1 MISSCAWQ
9 ALEQRFEVTEV
20 KKKNK
25 VVEPEYYMSATNMPT
40 MNYRVYRMK
49 PLEKVLYF
57 LLAFTVGAAVGYL
70 FYGGIGKNQYGD
82 PTPLTWVLN
91 ITIPTIVGSIAGC
104 LYVPMRTKTII
115 EKRKNELN
123 HQFRDMLDSLTTSL
137 GAGKNVN
144 DSFVSVYEDLKVQY
158 DSDAYILKELEIVI
172 SGIHNNIA
180 IEDVLEDF
188 GRRSDN
194 DDILSFANVFK
205 ISYRKGGN
213 IKDVIR
219 NTHEILSDKMAIAED
234 IETLVTSNKM
244 EQNIMIIM
252 PIALIGVIKMMS
264 PEFAANFV
272 TATGIL
278 STTVSIVIFVIA
290 YFIGKSVLNIKI

>member
-1 MISSCAWQ
+1 MS
-9 ALEQRFEVTEV
+9 
-20 KKKNK
+20 KKNK
-25 VVEPEYYMSATNMPT
+25 VVESEYYMSATNMPT
-40 MNYRVYRMK
+40 LNYRVYIMK
-49 PLEKVLYF
+49 PLEKFLYF
-57 LLAFTVGAAVGYL
+57 MIAFVVGAFVGYL
-70 FYGGIGKNQYGD
+70 FYGGIGKNEYGD
-82 PTPLTWVLN
+82 PTTLTWILN
-91 ITIPTIVGSIAGC
+91 ITIPTIVGGVAGY

-115 EKRKNELN
+115 EKRKKELN

-144 DSFVSVYEDLKVQY
+144 DSFMSVYEDLKVQY
-158 DSDAYILKELEIVI
+158 DSDAYILKELEVVI

-188 GRRSDN
+188 GKRSDN

-213 IKDVIR
+213 IKDIIR

-244 EQNIMIIM
+244 EQNIMIVM

-272 TATGIL
+272 TPTGII
-278 STTVSIVIFVIA
+278 STTVSIVIFVVA

>member
-1 MISSCAWQ
+1 MS
-9 ALEQRFEVTEV
+9 
-20 KKKNK
+20 KKNK

-40 MNYRVYRMK
+40 LNYRVYIMK
-49 PLEKVLYF
+49 PLEKFLYF
-57 LLAFTVGAAVGYL
+57 MLAFVVGALVGYL
-70 FYGGIGKNQYGD
+70 FYGGIGKNEYGD
-82 PTPLTWVLN
+82 PTTLTWVLN
-91 ITIPTIVGSIAGC
+91 ITIPAVVGSVAGY

-115 EKRKNELN
+115 EKRRKELN

-144 DSFVSVYEDLKVQY
+144 DSFMSVYEDLKVQY
-158 DSDAYILKELEIVI
+158 DSDAYILKELEVVI

-188 GRRSDN
+188 GKRSDN

-213 IKDVIR
+213 IKDIIR
-219 NTHEILSDKMAIAED
+219 NTHEILSDKMAISED

-244 EQNIMIIM
+244 EQNIMIVM

-272 TATGIL
+272 TPTGII
-278 STTVSIVIFVIA
+278 STTVSIVIFVVA

>member
-1 MISSCAWQ
+1 MS
-9 ALEQRFEVTEV
+9 
-20 KKKNK
+20 KKNK

-40 MNYRVYRMK
+40 LNYRVYIMK
-49 PLEKVLYF
+49 PLEKFLYF
-57 LLAFTVGAAVGYL
+57 MIAFVVGALVGYL
-70 FYGGIGKNQYGD
+70 FYGGIGKNEYGD
-82 PTPLTWVLN
+82 PTTLTWILN
-91 ITIPTIVGSIAGC
+91 ITIPTIVGGVAGY

-115 EKRKNELN
+115 EKRKKELN

-144 DSFVSVYEDLKVQY
+144 DSFMSVYEDLKVQY
-158 DSDAYILKELEIVI
+158 DSDAYILKELEVVI

-188 GRRSDN
+188 GKRSDN

-213 IKDVIR
+213 IKDIIR

-244 EQNIMIIM
+244 EQNIMIVM

-272 TATGIL
+272 TPTGII
-278 STTVSIVIFVIA
+278 STTVSIVFFVVA

>member
-1 MISSCAWQ
+1 MS
-9 ALEQRFEVTEV
+9 
-20 KKKNK
+20 KKNK

-40 MNYRVYRMK
+40 LNYRVYIMK
-49 PLEKVLYF
+49 PLEKFLYF
-57 LLAFTVGAAVGYL
+57 LLAFVVGALVGYL
-70 FYGGIGKNQYGD
+70 FYGGIGKNEYGD
-82 PTPLTWVLN
+82 PTTLTWVLN
-91 ITIPTIVGSIAGC
+91 ITIPAVVGSVAGC
-104 LYVPMRTKTII
+104 LYVPMRVKSII
-115 EKRKNELN
+115 EKRKKELN

-144 DSFVSVYEDLKVQY
+144 DSFMSVYEDLKVQY
-158 DSDAYILKELEIVI
+158 DSDAYILKELEVVI

-188 GRRSDN
+188 GKRSDN

-213 IKDVIR
+213 IKDIIR
-219 NTHEILSDKMAIAED
+219 NTHEILSDKMAISED

-244 EQNIMIIM
+244 EQNIMIVM

-272 TATGIL
+272 TPTGII
-278 STTVSIVIFVIA
+278 STTVSIVIFVVA

>member
-1 MISSCAWQ
+1 MS
-9 ALEQRFEVTEV
+9 
-20 KKKNK
+20 KKNK

-40 MNYRVYRMK
+40 LNYRVYIMK
-49 PLEKVLYF
+49 PLEKFLYF
-57 LLAFTVGAAVGYL
+57 MIAFVVGALVGYL
-70 FYGGIGKNQYGD
+70 FYGGIGKNEYGD
-82 PTPLTWVLN
+82 PTTLTWILN
-91 ITIPTIVGSIAGC
+91 ITIPTIVGGIAGY

-115 EKRKNELN
+115 EKRKKELN

-144 DSFVSVYEDLKVQY
+144 DSFMSVYEDLKVQY
-158 DSDAYILKELEIVI
+158 DSDAYILKELEVVI

-188 GRRSDN
+188 GKRSDN

-213 IKDVIR
+213 IKDIIR

-244 EQNIMIIM
+244 EQNIMIVM

-272 TATGIL
+272 TPTGII
-278 STTVSIVIFVIA
+278 STTVSIVIFVVA